1 MKGESGKRESAFA
14 STAAQSY
21 GGRRKLPPTPKR
33 YGGRDGGQERKLGG
47 RRRTGAERGEPPMDA
62 NGRQWTPMD
71 ANGRQWTRAGRYSIL
86 SAAPPGLSGGCSR
99 GALEVEAGKFA
110 GGSSYRGVPALQAF
124 HIIAARLPGPPL
136 AGRATAQ
143 AFTCRAFSPR
153 RGRKTAGSDLTPH
166 RICHHLPKARKQPI
180 VAS

>member
-1 MKGESGKRESAFA
+1 MMFKTKAEIRKAESRSAKGESGKVESRLRFHRRSKLWRTKKA
-14 STAAQSY
+14 SAYAKAL
-21 GGRRKLPPTPKR
+21 RRK
-33 YGGRDGGQERKLGG
+33 DGGQERKLGG

-71 ANGRQWTRAGRYSIL
+71 ANGREGTRDRGYSIL

-136 AGRATAQ
+136 AGRA
-143 AFTCRAFSPR
+143 RPR
-153 RGRKTAGSDLTPH
+153 LSHVGVYP
-166 RICHHLPKARKQPI
+166 ARREDGWF
-180 VAS
+180 